1 MNFAGGRVRAMLVRH
16 RRNDDEA
23 LLLIILWSYTMV
35 LCFLLV
41 CFISRLLAQ
50 IVRSC
55 GRYSKRQ
62 NIRIV
67 SNCATVS
74 LPERVLVVIE
84 LRGDGDRGSLW
95 MIMMMMAMMA
105 MMMGDDGYDCDD
117 GDEEEGGG
125 GGGE

>member
-23 LLLIILWSYTMV
+23 LLLIILWSYAMV

-55 GRYSKRQ
+55 GRTRS
-62 NIRIV
+62 
-67 SNCATVS
+67 
-74 LPERVLVVIE
+74 
-84 LRGDGDRGSLW
+84 GS
-95 MIMMMMAMMA
+95 
-105 MMMGDDGYDCDD
+105 
-117 GDEEEGGG
+117 
-125 GGGE
+125 